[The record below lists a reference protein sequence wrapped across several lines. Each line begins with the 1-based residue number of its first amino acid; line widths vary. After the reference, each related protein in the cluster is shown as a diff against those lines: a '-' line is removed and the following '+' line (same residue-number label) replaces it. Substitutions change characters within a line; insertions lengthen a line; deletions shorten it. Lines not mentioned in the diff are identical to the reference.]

1 MDIWKM
7 IFLFN
12 WVIFRFQPF
21 IFQGVGYLTVYD
33 GICLVK
39 VARDLTRP
47 GPPKCSGLEGNPP
60 LFHGNIGW

>member
-1 MDIWKM
+1 M
-7 IFLFN
+7 L
-12 WVIFRFQPF
+12 

-60 LFHGNIGW
+60 YFMEILVAENTIVCPDM